1 MRAATEWIALALVMA
16 WVGFAIA
23 GPVGAGAMALAV
35 LWLRGWLPVAGL
47 MALLAPLGVMLP
59 ALALRQIAA
68 GMGVAVIPFGSF
80 DLVVFL
86 LAYLVFLAS
95 AMGVVPVDLYRLGYA
110 PVPVAVMVLAACGYG
125 ALSGQVFLPI
135 VVVMGQA
142 LWVMGWGSSNWF
154 DHVLH
159 AVLVPVTIVVLIL
172 RMVGAW

>member
-1 MRAATEWIALALVMA
+1 MRAVADWIALALVMA

-23 GPVGAGAMALAV
+23 GPVGAGAMALSV
-35 LWLRGWLPVAGL
+35 LLLRGWVPVAGL

-80 DLVVFL
+80 ELVVFL

-110 PVPVAVMVLAACGYG
+110 PVPVAVMVLALCGYG
-125 ALSGQVFLPI
+125 ALTGQVVLPL
-135 VVVMGQA
+135 VAVLGQA
-142 LWVMGWGSSNWF
+142 LWIIGWSSSNWF

-159 AVLVPVTIVVLIL
+159 AALVPVTIVVLIL

>member
-1 MRAATEWIALALVMA
+1 MRAAADWIALALVMA
-16 WVGFAIA
+16 WVGFAVA
-23 GPVGAGAMALAV
+23 GPVGAGAIALAV
-35 LWLRGWLPVAGL
+35 LLLRGWVPVSTL

-59 ALALRQIAA
+59 ALALRQMAA
-68 GMGVAVIPFGSF
+68 GMGVAVIPFGSLE
-80 DLVVFL
+80 LVVFL

-95 AMGVVPVDLYRLGYA
+95 AMGVVPVGLYRFGYA

-135 VVVMGQA
+135 VAVMGQA

-172 RMVGAW
+172 RMV